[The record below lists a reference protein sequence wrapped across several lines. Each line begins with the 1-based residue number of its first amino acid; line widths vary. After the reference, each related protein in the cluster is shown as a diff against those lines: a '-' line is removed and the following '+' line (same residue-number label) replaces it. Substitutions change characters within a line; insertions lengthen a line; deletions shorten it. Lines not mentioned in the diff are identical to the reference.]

1 MKKLVVALLGA
12 LSVLYIVNPTFGVFE
27 IIPDN
32 LPFIGN
38 LDEAGAVVLL
48 LMCLRYFGI
57 DLPNIFKREPE
68 EDKQVDYID
77 MEK

>member
-1 MKKLVVALLGA
+1 MKKLVVALLGV
-12 LSVLYIVNPTFGVFE
+12 LSTLYLINPTAGLFE

-32 LPFIGN
+32 IPFIGN

-57 DLPNIFKREPE
+57 DLPNIFNKD
-68 EDKQVDYID
+68 EDKPKDYID
-77 MEK
+77 MDG